1 VRRILTSQKTFANH
15 LDDFEA
21 LQTAAPPAP
30 APAADVEMADAE
42 GPSRILTPY
51 TPADAVAPH
60 PGDAD
65 PLLASRVPPLPS
77 DAELAALMAHP
88 PLAYSQARAA
98 WGDDGAGGSRYPV
111 RVFCEVCGYW
121 GRVGCLKCGAR
132 VCALECLN
140 LHQEG
145 CVTRYGL

>member
-1 VRRILTSQKTFANH
+1 
-15 LDDFEA
+15 
-21 LQTAAPPAP
+21 
-30 APAADVEMADAE
+30 MADAPE
-42 GPSRILTPY
+42 SEAADTPSKILTPY
-51 TPADAVAPH
+51 EAPNPMPPH
-60 PGDAD
+60 PRDGD

-88 PLAYSQARAA
+88 PLSYARARA
-98 WGDDGAGGSRYPV
+98 TWGEEDKSRYPV

-132 VCALECLN
+132 VCALDCLN
-140 LHQEG
+140 LHRQE